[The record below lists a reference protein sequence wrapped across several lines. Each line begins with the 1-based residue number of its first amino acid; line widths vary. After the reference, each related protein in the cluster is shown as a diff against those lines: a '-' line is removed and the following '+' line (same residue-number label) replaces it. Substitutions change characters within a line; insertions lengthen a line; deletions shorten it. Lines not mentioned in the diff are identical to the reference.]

1 MNENVII
8 RLKNNNLFHLS
19 CFSSNSGNRKISNIS
34 KYRQTRLSCS
44 DRGVSNMY
52 KQVPKIYILNSPRV
66 ILLFDSYS
74 LINRKYSKMI
84 NPRFITPL
92 ISIVDLDNSTP

>member
-1 MNENVII
+1 
-8 RLKNNNLFHLS
+8 
-19 CFSSNSGNRKISNIS
+19 
-34 KYRQTRLSCS
+34 
-44 DRGVSNMY
+44 MY

-66 ILLFDSYS
+66 ILLFDSSS

-92 ISIVDLDNSTP
+92 INIVDLDNSTP